1 MEFLKELIQIQHSQT
16 INNLSKQLLSSE
28 GDQLEFITK
37 FNKPNYCLIK
47 ISNCK
52 MPLRRRVKVDKL
64 ISNL

>member
-1 MEFLKELIQIQHSQT
+1 MEFLKELIQIQHTQT

-37 FNKPNYCLIK
+37 FNKPNYCLVI
-47 ISNCK
+47 ISNRK
-52 MPLRRRVKVDKL
+52 MPLRKRVKVDEL